1 MLTSWE
7 RMRRHGSALA
17 LAACLVAGASTAV
30 VGVGAG
36 GANAHQ
42 LTAPTRLQADLS
54 PSGDP
59 NGWGEATF
67 RLWRAERRVCA
78 TAEWHRI
85 GTPDAAHIHRRSD
98 GQIVVDLT
106 GSVTGGRPCA
116 RDVSP
121 ALIARIA
128 AHSGRYYFNVHNAK
142 YPAGA
147 IQGRLHR

>member
-7 RMRRHGSALA
+7 PIRRRGSALA
-17 LAACLVAGASTAV
+17 LAACLVGGASTAV
-30 VGVGAG
+30 VGVSAG
-36 GANAHQ
+36 SANADQ
-42 LTAPTRLQADLS
+42 LTAPTRLRADLS

-59 NGWGEATF
+59 NGWGEATL
-67 RLWRAERRVCA
+67 RLWQAKGRVCA

-85 GTPDAAHIHRRSD
+85 GTPNAAHIHRHSD

-106 GSVTGGRPCA
+106 GSVTGGRSCA
-116 RDVSP
+116 RDVSR

-128 AHSGRYYFNVHNAK
+128 AHPARYYFNVHNTK

-147 IQGRLHR
+147 IQGTLHR